1 MSRAGNR
8 VTPESGRATDAPP
21 GRPTGST
28 GTRSGVPAVRWWP
41 RARPRAGSDDGTG
54 RWGVARLVAQR
65 EAERRGAEGPH
76 DPDVAGP
83 DTRSSADRAADEPI
97 AADSVDEPAPE
108 LGEHV
113 SDDATTDDPAP
124 VDEATD
130 DAVTDAGVDAAAV
143 TDGAVTGDAATDDG
157 RTTDP
162 DDVPPPRAPLPP
174 EPACPPSPRTPLRTP
189 LPVPRPPL
197 PRPRRPYGVLLG
209 PVVPNASDER
219 ASRPRVEPDPS
230 LFGFAR
236 HTRGR
241 LGGRLFTL
249 FFVLVFAVIVIQTVA
264 SIV

>member
-54 RWGVARLVAQR
+54 RWDVARLVAQR

-76 DPDVAGP
+76 DPDVAVP

-97 AADSVDEPAPE
+97 AADSVDAPAPE
-108 LGEHV
+108 LGEHA
-113 SDDATTDDPAP
+113 SDGATTDDPAP
-124 VDEATD
+124 VDEAT
-130 DAVTDAGVDAAAV
+130 
-143 TDGAVTGDAATDDG
+143 
-157 RTTDP
+157 